1 MTILEERPTE
11 DAVVVPATLPD
22 DDPAGPAISVA
33 ITCAAVALATAA
45 AAVVLAGVFTGFAPR
60 LFGVAAACIGPA
72 VVLLSYRSSRPAV
85 LQYLTAPIAVGLGA
99 AVALG
104 AGGTG
109 SASLPTLVGD
119 AVRGGGLGQ
128 PPIEFAPGWRFLLV
142 VLVVLLGA
150 GGASLGVGL
159 ARPRLGVAA
168 AVPVVVGA
176 ALVQPPGSAVVT
188 SSVALVL
195 LVAALAV
202 AAGAT
207 RQADATGATSFEVLR
222 LARGAVGLV
231 VLGGLLAV
239 LGSTG
244 VLLPKSQSD
253 QVVPPRPPK
262 PAPAAADRLLFT
274 VHTSTPGDT
283 GPWTTGV
290 LDSYV
295 NDTWLL
301 PSYDRKR
308 LKPVTSARLPDA
320 PPSGARQVRFDV
332 GELAGRNVPSVDGA
346 SVVHSGALPLDY
358 DPVTGQLLS
367 RGQQAP
373 PGTSYTIDAA
383 PLPTAGQLAKAAAPP
398 TSMSGYLS
406 APPVPPEV
414 ARVLAGDT
422 QDNAYGRL
430 QAARTYLFSHVV
442 AAGKGAP
449 VAVPAWRVAEMF
461 AGGHATPYEITA
473 AEALLARWV
482 GVPARI
488 GFGYDG
494 GIASK
499 DGRTYAVHPANGA
512 TWLQTWWSGAGWVS
526 IIGHPAQAVTPTS
539 LDKHQHVSGLKGNGQ
554 LALVVHVPVELP
566 SLRALYDDVR
576 FYVLVTLPWVVLAVL
591 LFVFHP
597 VVWKLLRSRRRRRW
611 ASRRGLPARLLVVYA
626 DLRDKLRDLDA
637 AGAND
642 TPLEFCQRIAAD
654 DEHWELAWLV
664 TRGLWGD
671 LARDLRAE
679 DVEAAAEMARSI
691 RRRVLRAQRLTA
703 RVSAV
708 ASRGSLRDPWT
719 TDLPN
724 AWPGARRRRLRLP
737 WRGRRR
743 VATVAAVAAMASG
756 CAAAVTPVAARL
768 PQPFLPTVVGQYALR
783 ESATAERAFTQAGR
797 ASLVTDGRVWTV
809 VAPDGQVKGS
819 LQAAAFKPKLQ
830 SRLSDVQRGVRK
842 SIGSGNFT
850 LTRIGDRAVYELRQS
865 EEQLLLY
872 FPPAGGY
879 YELLDVRSD
888 FGDAP
893 RLMVALLD
901 YQQGVRSRPLP
912 AELDPRRGGD

>member
-1 MTILEERPTE
+1 
-11 DAVVVPATLPD
+11 V
-22 DDPAGPAISVA
+22 
-33 ITCAAVALATAA
+33 TCVAVALATAA
-45 AAVVLAGVFTGFAPR
+45 AAVVLAGVFTGVAPR
-60 LFGVAAACIGPA
+60 LLGIAAACVGPA

-85 LQYLTAPIAVGLGA
+85 LQYLTAPIGLGLGA

-109 SASLPTLVGD
+109 SASLPTLVAD

-142 VLVVLLGA
+142 VLLVLLGA

-168 AVPVVVGA
+168 AVPVVVAA
-176 ALVQPPGSAVVT
+176 ALVQPPGSAVAT
-188 SSVALVL
+188 SSIALVL

-202 AAGAT
+202 AAGGT
-207 RQADATGATSFEVLR
+207 RPADAPGATSFELLR

-231 VLGGLLAV
+231 VLGAV
-239 LGSTG
+239 LAALASTG
-244 VLLPKSQSD
+244 LLLPKSQSD

-262 PAPAAADRLLFT
+262 PAPASADRVLFT
-274 VHTSTPGDT
+274 VHTPAAGDT

-295 NDTWLL
+295 DNTWLL

-308 LKPVTSARLPDA
+308 LRPVTDGPLPDTSG
-320 PPSGARQVRFDV
+320 SGARQVRFDV

-346 SVVHSGALPLDY
+346 AVVRSGRLPLDY

-383 PLPTAGQLAKAAAPP
+383 RPPTADQLAKAPAPP
-398 TSMSGYLS
+398 ASMGAYLS
-406 APPVPPEV
+406 APPVPAEV
-414 ARVLAGDT
+414 ARVLAGSATAD
-422 QDNAYGRL
+422 AYTRL
-430 QAARTYLFSHVV
+430 QAARTYLFAHVV
-442 AAGKGAP
+442 AAGKGTPVP
-449 VAVPAWRVAEMF
+449 VAPNRVAEMF
-461 AGGHATPYEITA
+461 AGAHATPYEITA
-473 AEALLARWV
+473 AEALIARWV

-494 GIASK
+494 GAAST
-499 DGRTYAVHPANGA
+499 DSRTYEVHPANGA
-512 TWLQTWWSGAGWVS
+512 TWLQTWWSGIGWVS
-526 IIGHPAQAVTPTS
+526 IVGHPAQAVTPTS
-539 LDKHQHVSGLKGNGQ
+539 LDRHQHVSGLGSNGQ
-554 LALVVHVPVELP
+554 LALVVHVPVELS
-566 SLRALYDDVR
+566 SLRALYDDIR
-576 FYVLVTLPWVVLAVL
+576 FYAVVTLPWVAMAVL

-597 VVWKLLRSRRRRRW
+597 LAWKLLRTRRRRRW
-611 ASRRGLPARLLVVYA
+611 ARSRGLPARMLVAYA
-626 DLRDKLRDLDA
+626 ELRDRLRDLDA
-637 AGAND
+637 TGAND
-642 TPLEFCQRIAAD
+642 TPLEYCRRVAPD

-671 LARDLRAE
+671 LARDLRAA
-679 DVEAAAEMARSI
+679 DVEAAEEMSRSV
-691 RRRVLRAQRLTA
+691 RRRVQRAQRLTA
-703 RVSAV
+703 RLGAG

-719 TDLPN
+719 PDIPN
-724 AWPGARRRRLRLP
+724 AWPAPGWWRPRLLRSRRA
-737 WRGRRR
+737 R
-743 VATVAAVAAMASG
+743 VATVTAVVALASG
-756 CAAAVTPVAARL
+756 CAAATTPAAARL
-768 PQPFLPTVVGQYALR
+768 PQPFAPTAVGQYALR
-783 ESATAERAFTQAGR
+783 ENPTAERAFAQAGR

-809 VAPDGQVKGS
+809 VAPDGRVKGS
-819 LQAAAFKPKLQ
+819 LQAAAFKPRLR
-830 SRLSDVQRGVRK
+830 SRLAQVQRGVRK

-850 LTRIGDRAVYELRQS
+850 LTRLGDRAVYVLRQS

-879 YELLDVRSD
+879 YELLDVRGD
-888 FGDAP
+888 FTDAP
-893 RLMVALLD
+893 RVMIALLD

-912 AELDPRRGGD
+912 PELDPRRGGD